1 MALFINAKNQ
11 TCGRLFTAIE
21 EIDLSLPRMTP
32 IQWLIE
38 QHIAKAGKL
47 STADYREAVKQE
59 GVLIRATF
67 AEALEQVGITAASA
81 KKIAAEYYLKNYDT

>member
-1 MALFINAKNQ
+1 
-11 TCGRLFTAIE
+11 
-21 EIDLSLPRMTP
+21 MTP
-32 IQWLIE
+32 VKWLIE

-59 GVLIRATF
+59 GALIRATY

-81 KKIAAEYYLKNYDT
+81 KKIAAEYYRKTYDT

>member
-1 MALFINAKNQ
+1 
-11 TCGRLFTAIE
+11 
-21 EIDLSLPRMTP
+21 MTP
-32 IQWLIE
+32 VKWLIE

-67 AEALEQVGITAASA
+67 AAALEQVGITAASA
-81 KKIAAEYYLKNYDT
+81 KKIAAEYYRQNYDT